1 MKKLIAALMML
12 SLVSAANA
20 SNTKVD
26 GRCDFLI
33 FSKKCECEANTK
45 NESVW
50 DMCVAGASTA
60 GKKIVDANAIVF
72 SIKGLAFVLS
82 TAFVSS
88 VAAHLLLEKVVR
100 YINGVYMD
108 QA

>member
-1 MKKLIAALMML
+1 ML

-33 FSKKCECEANTK
+33 FSKKCECESNTK

-72 SIKGLAFVLS
+72 PSATKFIGASLIR
-82 TAFVSS
+82 TYYYWWI
-88 VAAHLLLEKVVR
+88 LL
-100 YINGVYMD
+100 N
-108 QA
+108 